1 MSYEIIVEEYVLQVE
16 ITHFENI
23 QARPG
28 TWDSDWDSQGSRELE
43 FKITSAATY
52 NDDGK
57 RVVMTDVELIA
68 KFHAPAIETALWH
81 EIDSQ
86 ARRRRVA

>member
-16 ITHFENI
+16 IIHLENI
-23 QARPG
+23 PGRPV
-28 TWDSDWDSQGSRELE
+28 TWDSDWDFQGSRELE

-57 RVVMTDVELIA
+57 RVVVTDVSLIA
-68 KFHAPAIETALWH
+68 KFHASAIETALWH
-81 EIDSQ
+81 EIDSLQ
-86 ARRRRVA
+86 RRRRVA